1 VPAGK
6 GVGVRAY
13 GGLEVGFKVGCSSDE
28 GVGLVCD
35 GVNGTVW
42 SIPLGILV
50 GKTTQSGMFIG
61 GDIRYSFTLSDT
73 FENVPDVRNRTWYL
87 RLVLGKGR
95 AN

>member
-1 VPAGK
+1 MVAQPPNLIPENKMAGN
-6 GVGVRAY
+6 
-13 GGLEVGFKVGCSSDE
+13 SDLDLF
-28 GVGLVCD
+28 VD
-35 GVNGTVW
+35 GTVW

-73 FENVPDVRNRTWYL
+73 FEDVPDVRNRTWYF